1 MHNINTRTLDL
12 NLLVVFAT
20 LWDTQNVTRAG
31 ERLALSQPA
40 VSHALRRLR
49 ERLGDELFVAGRHSL
64 VPTARAAELIG
75 PVREAL
81 SRLDDVL
88 QGSTPFVPATAQR
101 KFRIASGDFVEFL
114 ILPGLIQ
121 HIAREA
127 PGVMIEVLP
136 LPSNNALPALLE
148 NGEIDLVIGTPT
160 TLGAGLSQESIT
172 TVSLLTLI
180 WQREGLPPG
189 RFPLDLYLERPQVM
203 IETHQRQGNII
214 DATLQAQG
222 LARRIGVLVQ
232 NFMAM
237 PVIASQTGYICNLPG
252 PIAKAFAE
260 TFGLSCH
267 EPPVDFPA
275 PELVAFWH
283 ARFDTDPGLDWLRK
297 QIKACADSHL
307 A

>member
-1 MHNINTRTLDL
+1 M
-12 NLLVVFAT
+12 
-20 LWDTQNVTRAG
+20 
-31 ERLALSQPA
+31 
-40 VSHALRRLR
+40 
-49 ERLGDELFVAGRHSL
+49 
-64 VPTARAAELIG
+64 PTARATELIG

-81 SRLDDVL
+81 TRLDEVL
-88 QGSTPFVPATAQR
+88 QGSEPFVPAAAQR

-114 ILPGLIQ
+114 ILPRLIQ

-136 LPSNNALPALLE
+136 LPPNDALPLLLE
-148 NGEIDLVIGTPT
+148 NGEIDLIISTPMAM
-160 TLGAGLSQESIT
+160 GAVLRQEPIT

-203 IETHQRQGNII
+203 IEVHQREGNII

-252 PIAKAFAE
+252 PIARVFTQA
-260 TFGLSCH
+260 FGLSCH
-267 EPPVDFPA
+267 PPPIDFPE
-275 PELVAFWH
+275 PELVAYWH
-283 ARFDTDPGLDWLRK
+283 ARFDADPGLKWLRE
-297 QIKACADSHL
+297 QIKDCATRL
-307 A
+307 P

>member
-1 MHNINTRTLDL
+1 MHKINTRTLDL

-20 LWDTQNVTRAG
+20 LWETQNVTRAG

-49 ERLGDELFVAGRHSL
+49 ERLGDELFVAGRSGL
-64 VPTARAAELIG
+64 VPTARATELIG

-81 SRLDDVL
+81 TRLDEVL
-88 QGSTPFVPATAQR
+88 QGSEPFVPAAAQR

-114 ILPGLIQ
+114 ILPRLIQ

-136 LPSNNALPALLE
+136 LPPNDALPLLLE
-148 NGEIDLVIGTPT
+148 NGEIDLIISTPMAM
-160 TLGAGLSQESIT
+160 GAVLRQEPIT

-203 IETHQRQGNII
+203 IEVHQREGNII

-252 PIAKAFAE
+252 PIARVFAQAFS
-260 TFGLSCH
+260 LSCH
-267 EPPVDFPA
+267 PPPIDFPE
-275 PELVAFWH
+275 PELVAYWH
-283 ARFDTDPGLDWLRK
+283 ARFDADPGLKWLRE
-297 QIKACADSHL
+297 QIKDCATRL
-307 A
+307 P

>member
-49 ERLGDELFVAGRHSL
+49 ERLGDELFVSGRHSL

-81 SRLDDVL
+81 ARLDEAL
-88 QGSTPFVPATAQR
+88 QGTTPFVPATAQR
-101 KFRIASGDFVEFL
+101 TFRIASGDFVEFL
-114 ILPGLIQ
+114 ILPRLIQ

-127 PGVMIEVLP
+127 PGVMIEVVP
-136 LPSNNALPALLE
+136 LPANNVLPALLE
-148 NGEIDLVIGTPT
+148 SGEINLVISTPT
-160 TLGAGLSQESIT
+160 VFGAGLSEESIT

-189 RFPLDLYLERPQVM
+189 RFPLDLYLQRPQVM
-203 IETHQRQGNII
+203 IEMHQREGNII
-214 DATLQAQG
+214 DETLRAQG

-237 PVIASQTGYICNLPG
+237 PVIAAQTGYICNLPG
-252 PIAKAFAE
+252 PIAKAFAA

-275 PELVAFWH
+275 PELVAHWH
-283 ARFDTDPGLDWLRK
+283 SRFDTDPGLKWLRG
-297 QIKACADSHL
+297 QIKACAQTE
-307 A
+307 